1 MHGEECHVEQREG
14 LLQVLVLRRNELPS
28 PCVTLLFLLMGK
40 GKNVP
45 EAKRKGHL

>member
-1 MHGEECHVEQREG
+1 MHGEECHVEQGEG
-14 LLQVLVLRRNELPS
+14 LLQVLVLRRNELPA
-28 PCVTLLFLLMGK
+28 PCVTLVFLLMGK